1 MGDLNR
7 KICDYIAKEWIGE
20 TQAKT
25 EFALNHNIDEKTV
38 RRIYNDKNY
47 TITLYTLNK
56 ICEARNIK
64 LSEFFKLIEEQSGSK
79 INDDFVLKTNIKK
92 DA

>member
-1 MGDLNR
+1 MTDLNR
-7 KICDYIAKEWIGE
+7 KICDYIVTEWIG
-20 TQAKT
+20 TIQPKT

-38 RRIYNDKNY
+38 RRLVKDKDY

-64 LSEFFKLIEEQSGSK
+64 LSDFFKFIDK
-79 INDDFVLKTNIKK
+79 
-92 DA
+92 

>member
-7 KICDYIAKEWIGE
+7 KICDFIASEWIGE

-25 EFALNHNIDEKTV
+25 EFALNHNIDEKTA
-38 RRIYNDKNY
+38 RRIYNDKTYN
-47 TITLYTLNK
+47 ITLYTLNK

-64 LSEFFKLIEEQSGSK
+64 LSEFFKLIDK
-79 INDDFVLKTNIKK
+79 
-92 DA
+92 

>member
-7 KICDYIAKEWIGE
+7 KICDYIAAEWIGE

-38 RRIYNDKNY
+38 RRIFNDKNY
-47 TITLYTLNK
+47 AITLYTLNK
-56 ICEARNIK
+56 ICEARNVK
-64 LSEFFKLIEEQSGSK
+64 LSEFFKLLE
-79 INDDFVLKTNIKK
+79 L
-92 DA
+92 

>member
-1 MGDLNR
+1 MSDLNR
-7 KICDYIAKEWIGE
+7 KICEFISNEWIGE
-20 TQAKT
+20 NQAKT

-47 TITLYTLNK
+47 AITLSTLNK

-64 LSEFFKLIEEQSGSK
+64 LSEFFKLV
-79 INDDFVLKTNIKK
+79 DL
-92 DA
+92 

>member
-1 MGDLNR
+1 MGDLDR

-25 EFALNHNIDEKTV
+25 EFALNHNIDEKTA

-56 ICEARNIK
+56 ICEARNVK
-64 LSEFFKLIEEQSGSK
+64 LSEFFKLLE
-79 INDDFVLKTNIKK
+79 L
-92 DA
+92 

>member
-1 MGDLNR
+1 MSDLDSR
-7 KICDYIAKEWIGE
+7 ICDYISKEWIGE

-25 EFALNHNIDEKTV
+25 EFALNHNIDEKTA

-47 TITLYTLNK
+47 KITLYTLNK

-64 LSEFFKLIEEQSGSK
+64 LSDFFKIIDL
-79 INDDFVLKTNIKK
+79 
-92 DA
+92 